1 VRWQDVKVV
10 TMLFRLLAALRA
22 RAGTSLTAVVGTL
35 SLCLPLWAH
44 PAPVCPAPQ
53 GRSVLQLQPPGEGR
67 SQACD
72 PQALERLPARDITTT
87 LPPALGLA
95 GEHRWTGVPL
105 RHLVMQLGGNEH
117 SRIVLAALND
127 YAVEIPWSDLV
138 RYDPVLAYRRDGQR
152 MGIRD
157 KGPLILIYPFDA
169 HPDLQQGQD
178 YVNRTIWQVHA
189 VSVR

>member
-1 VRWQDVKVV
+1 
-10 TMLFRLLAALRA
+10 MLFRFLATLRA
-22 RAGTSLTAVVGTL
+22 RTGTALVALLGPL

-53 GRSVLQLQPPGEGR
+53 GRSVLRLQPAGDVQA
-67 SQACD
+67 QACD
-72 PQALERLPARDITTT
+72 LQALERLPARDITTA

-105 RHLVMQLGGNEH
+105 RHLVEQLGGGER
-117 SRIVLAALND
+117 SRIVLTALND
-127 YAVEIPWSDLV
+127 YAVEIPWSDLL
-138 RYDPVLAYRRDGQR
+138 RYNPVLAYRRDGQR

-169 HPDLQQGQD
+169 HPALQQGQD